1 MKRVEFG
8 DKNTETI
15 KYTKAKAKSQIRD
28 KTRRELE
35 KFATRNYVVI
45 GKRYKKYPIYEIKE
59 GLTFEEGYLS
69 VMKKRR
75 PKSFDYTI
83 EVKDEKTIVG
93 IKTVCGWCEEGYYFK
108 EYNLFNIGY
117 KTLDERP
124 QLQLFQMVPIKK
136 KLSKQTVRRRT
147 INAVKRNYAIKSEKE
162 YQEKLAR
169 AMLDE
174 SALQAF

>member
-93 IKTVCGWCEEGYYFK
+93 IKTVCGGCE
-108 EYNLFNIGY
+108 
-117 KTLDERP
+117 
-124 QLQLFQMVPIKK
+124 
-136 KLSKQTVRRRT
+136 
-147 INAVKRNYAIKSEKE
+147 
-162 YQEKLAR
+162 
-169 AMLDE
+169 
-174 SALQAF
+174 